1 MSALQTSRT
10 PVHRD
15 VGIVAPNGRTCAV
28 DHVHFASRTDA
39 VLEPCAAAPRAARK
53 LLRSSCERLPFPT
66 SVVNDAAVVLGEL
79 VSMSLQWAQHAV
91 RVSVDA
97 DGTVVAVRVTTPPPA
112 THTVPQAAT
121 WARSLNIVQSLS
133 TSWDYRID
141 ESGAQMSA
149 EIRTPDTA
157 A

>member
-1 MSALQTSRT
+1 MNARHGQHWFAGASVSALQTSRT

-39 VLEPCAAAPRAARK
+39 VLEPCAAAP
-53 LLRSSCERLPFPT
+53 